1 MKQHVLKCITLFMA
15 LCMMVAFV
23 AGCGGEQTTD
33 PNDAAEKTTT
43 TTTKAAGNKE
53 DEDDKTTTTAGS
65 DKTQNNTKSTNNK
78 KTTTTT
84 KDDGEGGPP
93 LPTDL
98 KGATIKIAGMD
109 NCYFAL
115 DASDNEWN
123 RQIRNQLTAI
133 SKSLNCK
140 FSLSKYDSESL
151 TRQCITADRAGS
163 KFADLMMTTL
173 WQQSDL
179 ISSKALMDLN
189 SIEGLDLTKSYWDQN
204 SRKET
209 ELYGKNFIAYTTLD
223 GTAANA
229 NVIFFNKTLA
239 KQAGTSD
246 TALYKMVKDGTWT
259 FDQMRGLSAKALKD
273 LDGRGIDYNN
283 GTDQYGFTGVDIRGG
298 VSYSIFKAQGGYFTK
313 KSSNGDITYA
323 LGDAKNISALR
334 QMQTW
339 LLRDTSVFNSD
350 KGGNDHEI
358 GYEMFQ
364 DGRVLFLGWSADS
377 ATNFIEMEDDWGILP
392 YPKADRNSDYVS
404 VISWNTQGFCVPRK
418 VTGQSL
424 QNAAA
429 VMDAIARQFDTIRAN
444 KETYMQSRVYRDTQ
458 TQEMLD
464 IAAAGASI
472 DFCQFGDLGSGGLS
486 TIHYLFDNVSNDP
499 ATRVNSVK
507 EEATSH
513 LNTFLKAVK

>member
-1 MKQHVLKCITLFMA
+1 MKQHVLKCVTLLMA

-33 PNDAAEKTTT
+33 PNDSTKKTTT
-43 TTTKAAGNKE
+43 TTTNAGGSKAEENE
-53 DEDDKTTTTAGS
+53 STTTTAESG
-65 DKTQNNTKSTNNK
+65 KTQNNTKNNTQN

-84 KDDGEGGPP
+84 KGGGESST
-93 LPTDL
+93 LPKNL
-98 KGATIKIAGMD
+98 GGATIKVAGME

-115 DASDNEWN
+115 NASKNEWN
-123 RQIRNQLTAI
+123 RQIRNQLSAI
-133 SKSLNCK
+133 AKSLNCK
-140 FSLSKYDSESL
+140 FSLNTYDSEGL
-151 TRQCITADRAGS
+151 TQQAITADRAGS

-179 ISSKALMDLN
+179 VVSKALQDLN
-189 SIEGLDLTKSYWDQN
+189 SIDGLDLTKSYWDQN
-204 SRKET
+204 SHKET
-209 ELYGKNFIAYTTLD
+209 QLYGKNFIAYTTLD

-239 KQAGTSD
+239 KQVGTSD

-259 FDQMRGLSAKALKD
+259 FSQMQALSQKALKD
-273 LDGRGIDYNN
+273 LNGNGIDYEN

-313 KSSNGDITYA
+313 TSSNGDITYA

-334 QMQTW
+334 TMQTW
-339 LLRDTSVFNSD
+339 LLKDKSVFNSD

-358 GYEMFQ
+358 GYEIFQ

-377 ATNFIEMEDDWGILP
+377 ATNFIEMDDDWGILP
-392 YPKADRNSDYVS
+392 YPKADKNSDYVS
-404 VISWNTQGFCVPRK
+404 VISWNTQGFSIPRK
-418 VTGQSL
+418 VTGDSL

-429 VMDAIARQFDTIRAN
+429 VMDAIAKQFDTIREN
-444 KETYMQSRVYRDTQ
+444 KQAYMQSRVYRDTQ

-472 DFCQFGDLGSGGLS
+472 DFCQYGDLGSGGLS
-486 TIHYLFDNVSNDP
+486 TIHFLFDNVSNDP